1 MKAREQDWT
10 LHIER
15 LGTIRQADIAL
26 APLMCFVGDNNS
38 GKSYLSML
46 LWGLLSQGMTLFPN
60 RPSDGKAYAACEQ
73 WMMQNRNRDVIMDA
87 SAEQRYI
94 AWFNEILAQK
104 KTKLMEKIFNYSIHI
119 GKIEI
124 EDFHRRHH
132 LKVQWKTE
140 AQRFGFSNDKNYV
153 KFPAKDKYTR
163 DDFLRMNS
171 YLCWNLLTA
180 GMTAPFFTSILQ
192 GRRQGEPVYMPASRT
207 GFMLTYSQLLES
219 SLQANFGEDEGA
231 RMERGKLSLPYIDF
245 LQLTTKFEEKDDPRD
260 QQLVNF
266 LEESMA
272 QGSLHVKK
280 DFLPQIRYETE
291 QGVSFPLYVT
301 SSVIT
306 EIAPLLLLLKS
317 DISFNTIIIEEPEA
331 HLHPDLQRRMAQF
344 IIRLMNSGKTVLIT
358 THSDTIMQ
366 HINNMLKL
374 QHHSRKAELLGK
386 WGYDETDLL
395 EARKVHVY
403 EFDHH
408 TSAETSIRDLKVY
421 DDGVVIPTFNNA
433 LADFNEEIYAVQE
446 DS

>member
-1 MKAREQDWT
+1 MKPREQDWT

-15 LGTIRQADIAL
+15 LGAMRQADIAL

-38 GKSYLSML
+38 GKSYISML

-60 RPSDGKAYAACEQ
+60 RPSDGKAYVACEQ
-73 WMMQNRNRDVIMDA
+73 WMMQNQNRDITMDA

-104 KTKLMEKIFNYSIHI
+104 KIKLMEKIFNYPIHI

-124 EDFHRRHH
+124 EDFHRHHH
-132 LKVQWKTE
+132 LKVQWKSD
-140 AQRFGFSNDKNYV
+140 AQRFGFSNDKNCV
-153 KFPAKDKYTR
+153 KFPVKDRYTR
-163 DDFLRMNS
+163 DDLLRMNS

-180 GMTAPFFTSILQ
+180 GMTAPFFTNLLQ

-207 GFMLTYSQLLES
+207 GFMLTYSQLLAS
-219 SLQANFGEDEGA
+219 SLQANFGEDEGD
-231 RMERGKLSLPYIDF
+231 RGERGRLTLPYIDF
-245 LQLTTKFEEKDDPRD
+245 LQLITKFEEKEKP
-260 QQLVNF
+260 QEQKLVRF
-266 LEESMA
+266 LEENMA
-272 QGSLHVKK
+272 QGAFHVKK
-280 DFLPQIRYETE
+280 DFLPQIRYETD
-291 QGVSFPLYVT
+291 QGVSLPLYVT

-306 EIAPLLLLLKS
+306 EIAPILLLLKS
-317 DISFNTIIIEEPEA
+317 GISFNAIIIEEPEA
-331 HLHPDLQRRMAQF
+331 HLHPELQRRMARF
-344 IIRLMNSGKTVLIT
+344 IVQLMNSGKTVLIT

-374 QHHSRKAELLGK
+374 RHHPRKAELMEK
-386 WGYDETDLL
+386 WGYDEADLL

-408 TSAETSIRDLKVY
+408 TSAETSVRDLKVY
-421 DDGVVIPTFNNA
+421 DDGIVIPTFNDA